1 MHEVYEESLRLEHET
16 TELLGELQRAV
27 QGSTFSFRLGEVHTL
42 VVRVH
47 VCWTR
52 YQRRGGLSRPACS

>member
-1 MHEVYEESLRLEHET
+1 MHELYEESLLLEREM

-27 QGSTFSFRLGEVHTL
+27 EGPTFSFRLEEVHTL
-42 VVRVH
+42 VVRLRA
-47 VCWTR
+47 CWTR